1 VSRKKVKKEIAAT
14 VVGLGVCL
22 AAIIVIGEIYSK

>member
-1 VSRKKVKKEIAAT
+1 MSRKKVKKEIAAT

-22 AAIIVIGEIYSK
+22 ATIIVIGEIYSK